1 MEAFAR
7 LVVIFFFLLV
17 FLGLGNFGGTALAVF
32 LGAILFASVRYL
44 FDFRRIAVGVLP
56 ACILFVSLVPGL
68 IYSRS
73 YFVSLKATGIQAAVI
88 LLMTIIAI
96 FGRFD
101 LAGVLRKVGVVALS
115 FNVVAAGI
123 LGSAVVSFVG
133 SRGIY
138 SSKNSMGMFMALLF
152 IVYIMSWRGKL
163 IDYINVLIAGVFLL
177 LSRSSTSLV
186 AVLLTFFC
194 LVVIHLFRLLY
205 DSRDDYEKGAIRLIS
220 NGFTGLFFI
229 IFLGLFFVSG
239 EASKWLWEV
248 LPNDLLTGRGE
259 IWRVVLRALG
269 GSTHFGI
276 GLGTFWSGGAGAE
289 IFQTSGVLSNP
300 LWLGRLTSADG
311 GYIDVIASSGFF
323 GLCILILVCLW
334 AIRCGIRV
342 WRKSGVP
349 LEVAFVLFAVIH
361 NFSESSF
368 FNGSQVVWLLF
379 LYSVVSLSIRCYCRS
394 LDFSEA
400 VDRSSSRSASAN

>member
-1 MEAFAR
+1 MKAFAH
-7 LVVIFFFLLV
+7 LVVISFFLLV
-17 FLGLGNFGGTALAVF
+17 FLGLGNFGGTALVVF
-32 LGAILFASVRYL
+32 LGVTLFTSVRYL
-44 FDFRRIAVGVLP
+44 SDFRRIAVGLLP
-56 ACILFVSLVPGL
+56 ACILFLSLVPGL

-73 YFVSLKATGIQAAVI
+73 LSISLKATGIQAAVI
-88 LLMTIIAI
+88 LLMTVMAI
-96 FGRFD
+96 FGRID

-115 FNVVAAGI
+115 FNVIAAGI

-138 SSKNSMGMFMALLF
+138 SSKNSMGMFMAILF
-152 IVYIMSWRGKL
+152 IVYVISWRGKL
-163 IDYINVLIAGVFLL
+163 IDYILVLIAGVLLL

-186 AVLLTFFC
+186 AALLTFFG
-194 LVVIHLFRLLY
+194 LIIIHLLRLFY
-205 DSRDDYEKGAIRLIS
+205 DSRDKYERGAIRLIS
-220 NGFTGLFFI
+220 NGFFCLFLFILFGLFF
-229 IFLGLFFVSG
+229 FSG
-239 EASKWLWEV
+239 EASRWLWEV

-269 GSTHFGI
+269 GSTYFGI

-323 GLCILILVCLW
+323 GLCILSSVCLW
-334 AIRCGIRV
+334 AISCGVRM
-342 WRKSGVP
+342 WRESGVP
-349 LEVAFVLFAVIH
+349 LEAAFVLFAVIH

-379 LYSVVSLSIRCYCRS
+379 IYSVVRLTIRCYCRS
-394 LDFSEA
+394 LDFSGA
-400 VDRSSSRSASAN
+400 VDCSN